1 MPNGSSS
8 GRNSSHTSAA
18 EVEADD
24 EDKWA
29 APASGTAR
37 SAGLE
42 VAGLDVIDAPRA
54 ASMLRVTEPG
64 DNGANIPAAALQDR
78 GSINRRELERDL
90 REALN
95 AGQLHLHWQPIV
107 NCLTG
112 ALHRFEAL
120 VRWDRPGVGKVSP
133 ATFVPIAE
141 ALGLFK
147 QLDTWVLRTAC
158 AEALRWPLAYRA
170 AVNISAHWFQGEDL
184 SHMVEAVLRGSGLDP
199 SRLEIE
205 VTERV
210 FIDDAGNAQRELA
223 QLKALGVGLSLDDF
237 GTGYSSLSYLR
248 TIPFD
253 KLKLDHL
260 FIENLGTCRRTEVI
274 TRAVLQLGAGL
285 GMAVCAE
292 GVAHQAQLEIL
303 QAYNCDEAQGY
314 VIGRPGPLTPE
325 RFALYTRL
333 DRSSLFMGPELLE
346 PDPRNPA

>member
-1 MPNGSSS
+1 MPSGLSPGRSSS
-8 GRNSSHTSAA
+8 PHSATTPEGHDSGGRAA
-18 EVEADD
+18 L
-24 EDKWA
+24 
-29 APASGTAR
+29 APSP
-37 SAGLE
+37 GLE
-42 VAGLDVIDAPRA
+42 AVNSPGVASVLHTAKREDDRNHTNVVAGMHD
-54 ASMLRVTEPG
+54 
-64 DNGANIPAAALQDR
+64 DR
-78 GSINRRELERDL
+78 GSVNRRELERDL
-90 REALN
+90 REALD
-95 AGQLHLHWQPIV
+95 AGQFHLHWQPIV
-107 NCLTG
+107 DCLTG

-120 VRWDRPGVGKVSP
+120 IRWDRPGCGKVSP
-133 ATFVPIAE
+133 GTFVPIAE

-158 AEALRWPLAYRA
+158 AEALHWPPGYRA
-170 AVNISAHWFQGEDL
+170 AVNVSAHWFHGEDL
-184 SHMVEAVLRGSGLDP
+184 SHMIEAALGETGLAS

-210 FIDDAGNAQRELA
+210 FIDNAGNAQRELA

-253 KLKLDHL
+253 KLKLDRL

-285 GMAVCAE
+285 GMTVCAE

-314 VIGRPGPLTPE
+314 LIGRPGPLTPE

-333 DRSSLFMGPELLE
+333 DRSSLFLGPEPSE
-346 PDPRNPA
+346 PDPRGWT